1 MNGTVLHLAHT
12 IKINNMNNIENLFDY
27 TTGQFELIDHLLT
40 MGVGVHFAALF
51 FFLII
56 SQFVAPKYRVAT
68 ALSCIVMV
76 SAGLILYSQAAMW
89 TDAFAYKDGAYRLQ
103 DLTFSNGYRYVNW
116 MATIPCLL
124 TQLLIVLNLK
134 GKSLFSTATWL
145 IIAAWGMII
154 TGYVGQLYE
163 VEDISQLM
171 IWGAISTVLFVIMNF
186 IVGTKIFTQRSTML
200 GGADSTIKKVFWL
213 MMFAWT
219 LYPIAYLV
227 PYFMN
232 TADGVVLRQF
242 LFTVADISSKVV
254 YGLMISYIAIKQS
267 AAAGYVPA
275 QQALGRLGMEFKEA

>member
-1 MNGTVLHLAHT
+1 
-12 IKINNMNNIENLFDY
+12 MNNIENLFDY

-89 TDAFAYKDGAYRLQ
+89 TDAFAYQDGAYRLQ

-154 TGYVGQLYE
+154 TGYIGQLYE
-163 VEDISQLM
+163 VEDLSQLM
-171 IWGAISTVLFVIMNF
+171 VWGAISTVFFVIMNW
-186 IVGTKIFTQRSTML
+186 IVGTKIFTQRASML

-232 TADGVVLRQF
+232 SADGVVLRQL
-242 LFTVADISSKVV
+242 LFTIADITSKVI
-254 YGLMISYIAIKQS
+254 YGLIITYIAIKQS
-267 AAAGYVPA
+267 AAAGYLPA
-275 QQALGRLGMEFKEA
+275 QQALGRIGIDVKQA